1 MVAKAHSGDEM
12 RIRQVLVNIISN
24 AIKFTSKG
32 GVTVFL
38 SAEEH
43 SDSMQHLRVEVRDT
57 GIGIAPEKMKSL
69 FLRFTQADAS
79 IHSRFGGTGLGL
91 AISKRLIEAMN
102 GNIGVESV
110 EGAGTTVWFTLT
122 LPRIDASA
130 LVEKRAG
137 DTGVDKKTA
146 NAANSRCRR
155 RRSQSGIGARL
166 TCPA

>member
-12 RIRQVLVNIISN
+12 RIRQVLVNVISN

-32 GVTVFL
+32 SVTVFL

-130 LVEKRAG
+130 LVEKSSG
-137 DTGVDKKTA
+137 TGVDKKTPTSEFSLSTMSISTG
-146 NAANSRCRR
+146 NWYS
-155 RRSQSGIGARL
+155 
-166 TCPA
+166 PY